1 MKKSKGKKKARIP
14 PPPPPP
20 PMMESNMESN
30 SNFEQDLDLMEAPR
44 AKKVAFKNVQVYM
57 NLCSTIAVILYL
69 FSPSVSTEFKWSE
82 FGLNNFIQY
91 SM

>member
-1 MKKSKGKKKARIP
+1 MKKSKGKKNARIP

-44 AKKVAFKNVQVYM
+44 AKKVAFKNVQVYIYEFVF
-57 NLCSTIAVILYL
+57 NHCSY
-69 FSPSVSTEFKWSE
+69 SV
-82 FGLNNFIQY
+82 FIFPISVY
-91 SM
+91 